1 MWQLWTDTG
10 SLGRW
15 RIMEL
20 PAEIDDAP
28 LEIEGLRN
36 WEVWVQPDG
45 LYDTQPSRPGLIEA
59 LVPLNLIRMRLW
71 PAFLIW
77 LAVSLVC
84 VMLGWAFGL
93 LTQAIVWVYFWRAG
107 PALQRQ
113 DWVARGFQLWRVMAM
128 PSERALHEE
137 LANTVPEL
145 AFIHGRRQKPEID
158 PSSSVDASEALA
170 LKR

>member
-1 MWQLWTDTG
+1 
-10 SLGRW
+10 
-15 RIMEL
+15 
-20 PAEIDDAP
+20 
-28 LEIEGLRN
+28 
-36 WEVWVQPDG
+36 
-45 LYDTQPSRPGLIEA
+45 
-59 LVPLNLIRMRLW
+59 MRLW